1 MFKFVHSLKFLLF
14 LSKRGFPGGSEVK
27 NLPANGGDEDLIPG
41 WERCLGEEDGN
52 PIHIPVGKS
61 NGQRRLVYY
70 SP

>member
-41 WERCLGEEDGN
+41 WERSLGEEDGN

-61 NGQRRLVYY
+61 NGQRSLVYY